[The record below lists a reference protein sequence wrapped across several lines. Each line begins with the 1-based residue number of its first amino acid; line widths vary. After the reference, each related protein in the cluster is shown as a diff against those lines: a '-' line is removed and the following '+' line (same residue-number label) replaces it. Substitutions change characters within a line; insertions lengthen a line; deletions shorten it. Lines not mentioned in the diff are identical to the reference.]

1 MLQLLLWYLRL
12 LLFWH
17 ACLTDVDVWLAS
29 RFRVSPT
36 KTHVMCPG
44 SSQQVA
50 KLDIT
55 HVQVLSSYL
64 TVQDT
69 ARDISA
75 LWSTAGPI
83 GSRRSGL
90 SKRLSPAAPAT
101 AVPWAVRSVSDDA
114 SEGVRFLSPG
124 LLQLS
129 VLRHLRRTDESA
141 AFRNNLFTYL
151 LTYLLGVRSAKRRH
165 QSPEWTILRRDI
177 HSERSYWISGL
188 GR

>member
-1 MLQLLLWYLRL
+1 
-12 LLFWH
+12 
-17 ACLTDVDVWLAS
+17 
-29 RFRVSPT
+29 
-36 KTHVMCPG
+36 MCPR

-90 SKRLSPAAPAT
+90 SKRLLPAAPAT

-151 LTYLLGVRSAKRRH
+151 LTYWGWVAPNVDISLQNGRFWDATFIQREVIGFQVLVDSLHPCSTRALYKFINYRQVYLWTVRYSNSFRWHNRLL
-165 QSPEWTILRRDI
+165 L
-177 HSERSYWISGL
+177 L
-188 GR
+188 